1 MATPLPTKKGNVG
14 LTGKIFC
21 LSISLSLSFS
31 PQSLYLSLSRLL
43 VVGIDFRGREIACLA
58 AAAALGPLDY
68 LAEELGVLVC
78 LAAALG
84 PLPS

>member
-1 MATPLPTKKGNVG
+1 M
-14 LTGKIFC
+14 
-21 LSISLSLSFS
+21 
-31 PQSLYLSLSRLL
+31 
-43 VVGIDFRGREIACLA
+43 GIDFRGREIACLA

>member
-1 MATPLPTKKGNVG
+1 MEKARDCDIREKG
-14 LTGKIFC
+14 
-21 LSISLSLSFS
+21 
-31 PQSLYLSLSRLL
+31 LL